1 LRFILQEDMTTYAE
15 GLLVG
20 FSPNAGE
27 ICMVRLRRP
36 MDSSPYWYRG
46 ACLQVVDED
55 GCKNY
60 FMILVDFGDVVVVD
74 HSDLRRIPKR
84 FVDFCPF
91 VAQQAILKDVQNL
104 DVSDALAQRVAEL
117 LPLYSKVECKV
128 VDRDGAA
135 YVIDIPSVSSVL
147 RSEGLI

>member
-1 LRFILQEDMTTYAE
+1 MTTYAE
-15 GLLVG
+15 GLIVG
-20 FSPNAGE
+20 FSPNVSE
-27 ICMVRLRRP
+27 ISMVRFRRP

-55 GCKNY
+55 NSKIY
-60 FMILVDFGDVVVVD
+60 FMLLVDFGDMAIVD
-74 HSDLRRIPKR
+74 CADLRRIPKR

-104 DVSDALAQRVAEL
+104 DVSEALAQRVAEL
-117 LPLYSKVECKV
+117 LPLYCKVECKV
-128 VDRDGAA
+128 VDRDGVA

>member
-1 LRFILQEDMTTYAE
+1 MTTYAE

-27 ICMVRLRRP
+27 ICMVRFSRP

-46 ACLQVVDED
+46 ACLQVVEED
-55 GCKNY
+55 GSKNY
-60 FMILVDFGDVVVVD
+60 FMILVDFGNYAMVD
-74 HSDLRRIPKR
+74 HTDLRRIPKR
-84 FVDFCPF
+84 FVNFCPF
-91 VAQQAILKDVQNL
+91 VAQQAVLKDVQNL
-104 DVSDALAQRVAEL
+104 DVSDALAERVAEL

-128 VDRDGAA
+128 VDREGPA
-135 YVIDIPSVSSVL
+135 YIIDIPSVSSVL